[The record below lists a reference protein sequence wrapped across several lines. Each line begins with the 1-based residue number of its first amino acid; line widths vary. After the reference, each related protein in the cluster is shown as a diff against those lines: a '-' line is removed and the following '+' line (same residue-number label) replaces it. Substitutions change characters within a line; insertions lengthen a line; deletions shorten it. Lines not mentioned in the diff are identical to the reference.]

1 MHRLTKAVLL
11 AGSLVAAT
19 AVLASL
25 AATGPTHASPTKS
38 IHIGWDRTSSS
49 DNTLDQTWW
58 AVRTHCPF
66 DTVTQR
72 LFCTAMTYVLPTGAA
87 GNYFESKVSDNTGLP
102 LPERWDVTTAK
113 NSPFITSVHA
123 ETPLDFASVLS
134 FYRAELDKRGWTE
147 NDGAEIAPDRAV
159 IAFKASGRP
168 ALLRV
173 TREGDMTIADLSLR
187 KMAEAKGGLQFKPG
201 QVKMMLGN
209 RTDEE
214 AVITINGQTIR
225 LAAKAGADLTD
236 SAEDAAKV
244 PDSQK
249 LDLPPGRY
257 KVTLKVA
264 SGAPQHREF
273 EVAANETWGLLVG
286 PDGAALP
293 IHLY

>member
-1 MHRLTKAVLL
+1 MNRLTKALLL
-11 AGSLVAAT
+11 AGGLIATT
-19 AVLASL
+19 AVLASPV
-25 AATGPTHASPTKS
+25 ATGPTHASP

-58 AVRTHCPF
+58 AVRTHCPS
-66 DTVTQR
+66 DTVVQR
-72 LFCTAMTYVLPTGAA
+72 LFCTAVTYVLPTRAA
-87 GNYFESKVSDNTGLP
+87 GNYFESKVSDDTGLP

-113 NSPFITSVHA
+113 NSPFITSLHA
-123 ETPLDFASVLS
+123 ETSLDFTSVLR
-134 FYRAELDKRGWTE
+134 FYRAELEKRGWTE
-147 NDGAEIAPDRAV
+147 NDGAEITPDRAV

-168 ALLRV
+168 ALLRL

-187 KMAEAKGGLQFKPG
+187 KVAEAKGGLQSKPG
-201 QVKMMLGN
+201 QVKLMLGN

-214 AVITINGQTIR
+214 AVITVNGQTIK

-244 PDSQK
+244 PANQTI
-249 LDLPPGRY
+249 DLLPGRY

-264 SGAPQHREF
+264 SSAAQSREF

>member
-1 MHRLTKAVLL
+1 MNRLTKALLL
-11 AGSLVAAT
+11 AGGLIATT
-19 AVLASL
+19 AVLASPI
-25 AATGPTHASPTKS
+25 ATRPTHASPTKS

-58 AVRTHCPF
+58 AVRTHCPS
-66 DTVTQR
+66 DTVVQR
-72 LFCTAMTYVLPTGAA
+72 LFCTAVTYVLPTRAA
-87 GNYFESKVSDNTGLP
+87 GNYFESKVSDDTGLP

-113 NSPFITSVHA
+113 NSPFITSLHA
-123 ETPLDFASVLS
+123 ETSLDFASVLG
-134 FYRAELDKRGWTE
+134 FYRAELEKRGWTE
-147 NDGAEIAPDRAV
+147 NDGAEITPDRAV

-168 ALLRV
+168 ALLRL

-187 KMAEAKGGLQFKPG
+187 KVAEAKEALQSKPG
-201 QVKMMLGN
+201 QVKLMLGN

-214 AVITINGQTIR
+214 AVITVNGQTIK

-244 PDSQK
+244 PANQTI
-249 LDLPPGRY
+249 DLLPGRY
-257 KVTLKVA
+257 KVTFKVA
-264 SGAPQHREF
+264 SSAAQSREF

>member
-1 MHRLTKAVLL
+1 MRRLTKALLL
-11 AGSLVAAT
+11 AGGLVVTT
-19 AVLASL
+19 AVLASPV
-25 AATGPTHASPTKS
+25 ATSPTHASPTKS
-38 IHIGWDRTSSS
+38 IHIGWDRTSGS
-49 DNTLDQTWW
+49 DNTIDQTWW

-66 DTVTQR
+66 DTVAQR
-72 LFCTAMTYVLPTGAA
+72 LFCTAVSYVLPTGAA
-87 GNYFESKVSDNTGLP
+87 GNYFESKVLDNTGLP

-113 NSPFITSVHA
+113 NSPFISSVHT
-123 ETPLDFASVLS
+123 ETPLDFASVLG

-147 NDGAEIAPDRAV
+147 TDGAVIAPDHAV

-168 ALLRV
+168 ALLRL

-187 KMAEAKGGLQFKPG
+187 KMAEAKGGLQPKPG
-201 QVKMMLGN
+201 LVKLMVGN
-209 RTDEE
+209 KTDEE

-244 PDSQK
+244 PDSQRI
-249 LDLPPGRY
+249 DLPPGRY
-257 KVTLKVA
+257 KVTLKAA